1 MRFSEFFKFLLNI
14 HCSNRTVIIVTR
26 HIYNFYAGPATLPL
40 PALKKAQNELLDFQ
54 GTGMSLM
61 EISHRSKEYAKMH
74 AEASWLVKELMDLP
88 DDYKIMW
95 LQGGASSQ
103 FYMVPLNL
111 QQNGKAMEYVN
122 TGVWSKKAIN
132 EGKFYGDV
140 KVVASSEDES
150 FSHIPKDIQFSDN
163 AAFAHIT
170 GNNTIYGT
178 EYQEWPKVPSN
189 VPLACDMSSHIMDK
203 VIDPKKFGVIY
214 AGAQK
219 NMGPA
224 GVTLVI
230 VREDLLNRVPE
241 NTPTMQKWKTH
252 AEKDSLFNT
261 GPCWAIYMCKLS
273 LEHLKSLGG
282 TPAIEKINRR
292 KAKILY
298 DVIDNSGGFY
308 KGHAKPD
315 SRSLMNITFN
325 LPTPELEEKC
335 IAEALS
341 KGMVGLKGHRSV
353 GGMRASIYNAMPIEG
368 VQTLVDFMKEFQE
381 NNQ

>member
-1 MRFSEFFKFLLNI
+1 MTKRA
-14 HCSNRTVIIVTR
+14 
-26 HIYNFYAGPATLPL
+26 YNFYAGPATLPL
-40 PALKKAQNELLDFQ
+40 PVLEKAQKELLNFKN
-54 GTGMSLM
+54 TGMSLM
-61 EISHRSKEYAKMH
+61 EISHRSKQYAEVH
-74 AEASWLVKELMDLP
+74 SDASNLVRELMGLP

-95 LQGGASSQ
+95 LQGGASTQ

-111 QQNGKAMEYVN
+111 QIKGKSMEYVN
-122 TGVWSKKAIN
+122 TGAWSKKAIK

-140 KVVASSEDES
+140 NVVASSEDET
-150 FSHIPKDIQFSDN
+150 FSYIPKDIKFSDT

-178 EYQEWPKVPSN
+178 EFHEWPKTPSG

-219 NMGPA
+219 NIGPS

-230 VREDLLNRVPE
+230 VREDLLDRVPE

-261 GPCWAIYMCKLS
+261 CPCWAIYICKLS
-273 LEHLKSLGG
+273 LEHLKNLGG
-282 TPAIEKINRR
+282 VSAIEKINRK
-292 KAKILY
+292 KAKMLY
-298 DVIDNSGGFY
+298 DAFDKSDGFY
-308 KGHAKPD
+308 KGHAKAD
-315 SRSLMNITFN
+315 SRSLMNVTFN
-325 LPTPELEEKC
+325 LPTPELEAKC
-335 IAEALS
+335 VAEALE
-341 KGMVGLKGHRSV
+341 KGLVGLKGHRSI

-368 VQTLVDFMKEFQE
+368 VQALTDFMKEFHE
-381 NNQ
+381 KNQ

>member
-1 MRFSEFFKFLLNI
+1 MAK
-14 HCSNRTVIIVTR
+14 RT
-26 HIYNFYAGPATLPL
+26 YNFYAGPATLPL
-40 PALKKAQNELLDFQ
+40 PALKKAQEELLDFND
-54 GTGMSLM
+54 TGMSLM
-61 EISHRSKEYAKMH
+61 EISHRSKEYAEVH
-74 AEASWLVKELMDLP
+74 TAASELVRELMGIP
-88 DDYKIMW
+88 DDYKVLW

-111 QQNGKAMEYVN
+111 QKKGKPMEYVN
-122 TGVWSKKAIN
+122 TGAWSKKAIK
-132 EGKFYGDV
+132 EGKFYGEV
-140 KVVASSEDES
+140 NVVASSEDKT
-150 FSHIPKDIQFSDN
+150 FSYIPKNIQFNDN

-178 EYQEWPKVPSN
+178 EYHEWPKVPN
-189 VPLACDMSSHIMDK
+189 DVPLACDMSSNIMDK

-230 VREDLLNRVPE
+230 VREDLLDRVPE

-273 LEHLKSLGG
+273 LEHLKGLGG
-282 TPAIEKINRR
+282 VSAIEKINRK

-298 DVIDNSGGFY
+298 DAIDNSSGFY
-308 KGHAKPD
+308 KGYAKPD
-315 SRSLMNITFN
+315 SRSLMNVTYN
-325 LPTPELEEKC
+325 LSTPELEAKC
-335 IAEALS
+335 IAEGLT
-341 KGMVGLKGHRSV
+341 KGLIGLKGHRSI
-353 GGMRASIYNAMPIEG
+353 GGMRASIYNAMPTEG
-368 VQTLVDFMKEFQE
+368 VQTLAEFMKEFQE

>member
-1 MRFSEFFKFLLNI
+1 M
-14 HCSNRTVIIVTR
+14 VIIMTKRV
-26 HIYNFYAGPATLPL
+26 YNFYAGPATLPL
-40 PALKKAQNELLDFQ
+40 PALKKAQEELLDFQ

-74 AEASWLVKELMDLP
+74 SEASSLIKELMNLP
-88 DDYKIMW
+88 NDYKILW

-103 FYMVPLNL
+103 FYMIPLNL
-111 QQNGKAMEYVN
+111 QQKGKSMEYVN
-122 TGVWSKKAIN
+122 TGVWSKKAIK
-132 EGKFYGDV
+132 EGGFYGDV
-140 KVVASSEDES
+140 KIVASSEDEN
-150 FSHIPKDIQFSDN
+150 FSYIPNDIEFSEN

-178 EYQEWPKVPSN
+178 EYHEWPKVPSD

-219 NMGPA
+219 NIGPA
-224 GVTLVI
+224 GVTLLI
-230 VREDLLNRVPE
+230 VREDLFDRVPE
-241 NTPTMQKWKTH
+241 NTPTLQKWKIH

-273 LEHLKSLGG
+273 LDYLKSLGG
-282 TPAIEKINRR
+282 VPGIEKINRK

-298 DVIDNSGGFY
+298 DVIDNSSGFY
-308 KGHAKPD
+308 RGHAKPN

-325 LPTPELEEKC
+325 LPTSELEVKC
-335 IAEALS
+335 IEEGLS

-353 GGMRASIYNAMPIEG
+353 GGMRASIYNAMSIDG
-368 VQTLVDFMKEFQE
+368 VQALAEFLKEFQE

>member
-1 MRFSEFFKFLLNI
+1 M
-14 HCSNRTVIIVTR
+14 VIIVTKR
-26 HIYNFYAGPATLPL
+26 IYNFYAGPATLPL
-40 PALKKAQNELLDFQ
+40 PVLKKAQDELLDFQ

-74 AEASWLVKELMDLP
+74 SEASWLVKELMNLP

-103 FYMVPLNL
+103 FYMTPLNL
-111 QQNGKAMEYVN
+111 QQKGKVMEYVN
-122 TGVWSKKAIN
+122 TGVWSKKAIK

-150 FSHIPKDIQFSDN
+150 FSYIPKDIQFNDN

-178 EYQEWPKVPSN
+178 EYQEWPKVPSS

-282 TPAIEKINRR
+282 TPAIEKINRK

-308 KGHAKPD
+308 KGHVKPD

-341 KGMVGLKGHRSV
+341 NGMVGLKGHRSV

-368 VQTLVDFMKEFQE
+368 VQKLVDFMKEFQE